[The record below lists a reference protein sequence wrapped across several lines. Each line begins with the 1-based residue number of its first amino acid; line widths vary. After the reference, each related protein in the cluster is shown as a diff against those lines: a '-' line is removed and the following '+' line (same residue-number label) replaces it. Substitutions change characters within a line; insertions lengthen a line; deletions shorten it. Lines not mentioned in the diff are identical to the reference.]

1 VKDQAWRVPVTG
13 LATNEALSIKKGK
26 LILKSADVKEILEP
40 VVAQVV
46 KLVLE
51 QIRTTSGD
59 VKAVLLVG
67 GFGMSM
73 YLRERIKEEVS
84 KKIEVLQPP
93 YGWSAVVRGA
103 VLKGL
108 AQSDPKHTKVR
119 LTSRIARKHLGTCCG
134 VIFDERIH
142 SASRKFVSIPC
153 LKAIIKE
160 GISDLL
166 QVLRRLRWDMEDD
179 RHELVY

>member
-1 VKDQAWRVPVTG
+1 MKDQTWKVPVTG
-13 LATNEALSIKKGK
+13 LSTNEALSIKKGK
-26 LILKSADVKEILEP
+26 LILKSADVKEIIEP
-40 VVAQVV
+40 VIAQVV

-51 QIRTTSGD
+51 QIRMTSGE

-73 YLRERIKEEVS
+73 YLRERIREEMS
-84 KKIEVLQPP
+84 NKIELLQPA

-103 VLKGL
+103 VLKGIS
-108 AQSDPKHTKVR
+108 QSDPRHTKVR
-119 LTSRIARKHLGTCCG
+119 LTSRIARKHLGTVCS
-134 VIFDERIH
+134 VIFDEKIH
-142 SASRKFVSIPC
+142 SASRKSVSIPC

-166 QVLRRLRWDMEDD
+166 QVLRPLRWEMENVRYD
-179 RHELVY
+179 LVY

>member
-1 VKDQAWRVPVTG
+1 VKDQTWRVPVTG

-40 VVAQVV
+40 VIAQVV

-51 QIRTTSGD
+51 QIRTTSGE

-84 KKIEVLQPP
+84 NKIEVLQPP

-103 VLKGL
+103 VLKGI

-134 VIFDERIH
+134 VIFNEKIH
-142 SASRKFVSIPC
+142 SASRKSVSTPS
-153 LKAIIKE
+153 LKAIVKQN
-160 GISDLL
+160 ISDLL
-166 QVLRRLRWDMEDD
+166 QVLRRLWWDMEDD
-179 RHELVY
+179 GHELVY